1 MEPPTGKRDD
11 VYYQTVSRYG
21 SFIDE
26 LHIICKMAE
35 IPYKSP
41 HAFRHGHIHYGMSH
55 CHNLSEMKALSEN
68 VMHSSFETT
77 DKLYSEMNADQV
89 NDFISQI
96 GSDENE
102 KETNMELT
110 DEEIKN
116 VMQILSKLKMKR

>member
-1 MEPPTGKRDD
+1 
-11 VYYQTVSRYG
+11 
-21 SFIDE
+21 
-26 LHIICKMAE
+26 
-35 IPYKSP
+35 
-41 HAFRHGHIHYGMSH
+41 
-55 CHNLSEMKALSEN
+55 MKALSEN